1 MQIRF
6 VNEVSWLPPPPS
18 RSRRLRWIAP
28 PVLLLLLLSAG
39 YIAWWLYAAS
49 EFRER
54 TLAWIED
61 RRADGWRMD
70 YTDVARRGFPLKLG
84 LRFDKPVVAD
94 ICVDRPVFATML
106 VSVRPALDAVTPFRI
121 GPAGDQG

>member
-1 MQIRF
+1 MQMRP
-6 VNEVSWLPPPPS
+6 VNEVSWLPTPSPS
-18 RSRRLRWIAP
+18 RSRRLRWIA
-28 PVLLLLLLSAG
+28 LAMLLLLLSAG

-70 YTDVARRGFPLKLG
+70 YADVTRRGFPLKLG
-84 LRFDKPVVAD
+84 LRFDKPVV
-94 ICVDRPVFATML
+94 
-106 VSVRPALDAVTPFRI
+106 DAPDAAWRWSASRVLLSIPLFDSRI